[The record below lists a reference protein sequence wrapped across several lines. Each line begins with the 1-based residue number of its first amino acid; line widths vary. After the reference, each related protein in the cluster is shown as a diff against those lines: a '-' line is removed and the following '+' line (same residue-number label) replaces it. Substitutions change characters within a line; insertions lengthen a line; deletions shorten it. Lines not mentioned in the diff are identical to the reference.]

1 MTITFVSN
9 YLTIHQ
15 IPFCEAMYREL
26 GDDFRFVNTEQMEAE
41 RISMGW
47 GNEKRYPFEIDLQ
60 QADNLIDES
69 DIVIIGSANDSLIQY
84 RLKHNKPVIR
94 YSERIL
100 KEGRWHMLSP
110 RAIKNMLKAHT
121 KHTNKKIWLLCA
133 SAYAAGD
140 YGLFGAYWR
149 KSYKW
154 GYFPKT
160 ICCSEEQLYEKK
172 NNTVVHI
179 LWCGRMLSWKHPEL
193 AVLVAKYLQENKI
206 SFHMDIIGDGELN
219 GEIQRQIMENRLEE
233 SVTMHGFLAP
243 DQVRSYMDR
252 ADIFLFTSDFHEGWG
267 AVLNEA
273 MNSGCAC
280 VASHAIG
287 SAPYLVRDGENG
299 FLYRNGD
306 SQQLCNRVETLAKD
320 EALCRA
326 LGLNAYHT
334 IVDTWNV
341 DVAAKRLIAFCKAI
355 TQQEKVLEYQD
366 GPMSKA
372 GFLSHH
378 WYRKGRRGV

>member
-15 IPFCEAMYREL
+15 IPFCEAMYREM

-47 GNEKRYPFEIDLQ
+47 KNEKSYPFEIDLQ
-60 QADNLIDES
+60 QAGNLIDDS
-69 DIVIIGSANDSLIQY
+69 DVVIIGSANDSLMQY
-84 RLKHNKPVIR
+84 RLKNNKHVIR

-110 RAIKNMLKAHT
+110 HAIKNMLKAHT
-121 KHTNKKIWLLCA
+121 KYMHKKIWLLCA

-140 YGLFGAYWR
+140 YGLFGAYWG
-149 KSYKW
+149 KCYKW

-160 ICCSEEQLYEKK
+160 IYCSEKHLFEKK
-172 NNTVVHI
+172 NNDVVHI

-193 AVLVAKYLQENKI
+193 AVLTAKHLHKNRI
-206 SFHMDIIGDGELN
+206 PFHMDIIGDGKLN
-219 GEIQRQIMENRLEE
+219 AEIQRQITEHHLEE
-233 SVTMHGFLAP
+233 NVTMHGFLAP
-243 DQVRSYMDR
+243 DQVRSYMDK

-287 SAPYLVRDGENG
+287 SAPYLVNDGENG
-299 FLYRNGD
+299 FLYKNGD
-306 SQQLCNRVETLAKD
+306 IRQLCNRVETLAMN
-320 EALCRA
+320 EALCRD

-334 IVDTWNV
+334 IADTWNA

-355 TQQEKVLEYQD
+355 KHQEKAPEYQD
-366 GPMSKA
+366 GPLSKA
-372 GFLSHH
+372 RFLSNH
-378 WYRKGRRGV
+378 WYYKGRRDV

>member
-26 GDDFRFVNTEQMEAE
+26 GDNFRFVNTEQMEAE

-60 QADNLIDES
+60 QVGNLIDES

-94 YSERIL
+94 YSERVL
-100 KEGRWHMLSP
+100 RDGRWHVLSP
-110 RAIKNMLKAHT
+110 RAIYNMLKAHT
-121 KHTNKKIWLLCA
+121 KYANKKVWMLCA
-133 SAYAAGD
+133 SAYTSGD
-140 YGLFGAYWR
+140 YSLFGAYWG
-149 KSYKW
+149 KCYKW
-154 GYFPKT
+154 GYFPNTLIYSKDK
-160 ICCSEEQLYEKK
+160 LFEKK
-172 NNTVVHI
+172 TNTTVQL
-179 LWCGRMLSWKHPEL
+179 LWCGRLLKLKHPEV
-193 AVLVAKYLQENKI
+193 AIQVAKHMQEKEI
-206 SFHMDIIGDGELN
+206 RFHMDIIGDGELKS
-219 GEIQRQIMENRLEE
+219 ELQRQIKEYHLEK
-233 SVTMHGFLAP
+233 SVSLLGFIAP
-243 DQVRSYMDR
+243 DEVRDYMEK
-252 ADIFLFTSDFHEGWG
+252 ANIFLFTSDFHEGWG

-287 SAPYLVRDGENG
+287 AAPYLVHDGENG

-306 SQQLCNRVETLAKD
+306 IQQLCNRVEILAKN

-334 IVDTWNV
+334 IADTWNA

-355 TQQEKVLEYQD
+355 KQQEKAPEYQD

-372 GFLSHH
+372 RFLSNH
-378 WYRKGRRGV
+378 WYHKGRKDV

>member
-15 IPFCEAMYREL
+15 IPLCEAIYREL
-26 GDDFRFVNTEQMEAE
+26 GDSFCFVNTEQMEAE

-47 GNEKRYPFEIDLQ
+47 GNVKRYPFEIDLPQ
-60 QADNLIDES
+60 SGNLIDES

-84 RLKHNKPVIR
+84 RLKNNKPVIR

-110 RAIKNMLKAHT
+110 RAIHNMLKAHT
-121 KHTNKKIWLLCA
+121 KFTNKRIWLLCA

-140 YGLFGAYWR
+140 YGLFGAYWG
-149 KSYKW
+149 KCYKW

-160 ICCSEEQLYEKK
+160 IYCSEEQLFEQKS
-172 NNTVVHI
+172 NAVVHVI
-179 LWCGRMLSWKHPEL
+179 WCGRMLGWKHPEL
-193 AVLVAKYLQENKI
+193 AVLTAKHLHENRI
-206 SFHMDIIGDGELN
+206 PFHMDIIGDGELN
-219 GEIQRQIMENRLEE
+219 AEIQREITEQHLEE
-233 SVTMHGFLAP
+233 NVTMHGFLPP
-243 DQVRSYMDR
+243 DQVRSYM
-252 ADIFLFTSDFHEGWG
+252 AKANIFLFTSDFHEGWG

-287 SAPYLVRDGENG
+287 AAPYLIHDGENG

-306 SQQLCNRVETLAKD
+306 THRLCNQVETLARN

-334 IVDTWNV
+334 IADTWNA
-341 DVAAKRLIAFCKAI
+341 DIAAKRLIAFCKAI
-355 TQQEKVLEYQD
+355 KHQEKVPEYQD
-366 GPMSKA
+366 GPASKA
-372 GFLSHH
+372 GFLSNH
-378 WYRKGRRGV
+378 WYHKGRRDI

>member
-15 IPFCEAMYREL
+15 IPLCEAMYREL
-26 GDDFRFVNTEQMEAE
+26 GDDFHFVNTEQMEAE

-69 DIVIIGSANDSLIQY
+69 DIVIIGSANDSFIQC
-84 RLKHNKPVIR
+84 RLRNNKPVIR

-100 KEGRWHMLSP
+100 KEGRWHILSP
-110 RAIKNMLKAHT
+110 RAINNMLRAHT
-121 KHTNKKIWLLCA
+121 KYTNKRIWMLCA

-140 YGLFGAYWR
+140 YGLFGAYWG

-160 ICCSEEQLYEKK
+160 IFCSEEQLFEKK
-172 NNTVVHI
+172 NNAVVHI
-179 LWCGRMLSWKHPEL
+179 VWCGRMLSWKHPEL
-193 AVLVAKYLQENKI
+193 AVLVAKHLQENKI
-206 SFHMDIIGDGELN
+206 SFHMDIIGDGELKA
-219 GEIQRQIMENRLEE
+219 EIHRQVMEHHLEE
-233 SVTMHGFLAP
+233 SVAMHGFLAP

-287 SAPYLVRDGENG
+287 AAPYLIHDGENG

-306 SQQLCNRVETLAKD
+306 TQQLCNRVETLAMN
-320 EALCRA
+320 EALCRD

-334 IVDTWNV
+334 IADTWNA

-355 TQQEKVLEYQD
+355 KHQEKAPEYQD

-372 GFLSHH
+372 RFLSNH
-378 WYRKGRRGV
+378 WYHKGRRDV

>member
-15 IPFCEAMYREL
+15 IPFCEAMYREM
-26 GDDFRFVNTEQMEAE
+26 GNDFRFVNTEQMETE

-47 GNEKRYPFEIDLQ
+47 GNKKKYAFEIDLQ
-60 QADNLIDES
+60 QAGNLIDES
-69 DIVIIGSANDSLIQY
+69 DIVIIGSANDSFIQY
-84 RLKHNKPVIR
+84 RLKNNKPVIR

-100 KEGRWHMLSP
+100 KEGRWHILSP
-110 RAIKNMLKAHT
+110 RAIKNMMKSHT
-121 KHTNKKIWLLCA
+121 KYMNRKIWLLCA

-140 YGLFGAYWR
+140 YGLFGAYWG

-154 GYFPKT
+154 GYFPQTVCYSK
-160 ICCSEEQLYEKK
+160 EQLFAKK
-172 NNTVVHI
+172 DNTVVHI
-179 LWCGRMLSWKHPEL
+179 LWCGRMLSLKHPEL
-193 AVLVAKYLQENKI
+193 AVLVAKYLKESEI
-206 SFHMDIIGDGELN
+206 LFHMDIIGDGELKT
-219 GEIQRQIMENRLEE
+219 EIHRQIMEHHLEE
-233 SVTMHGFLAP
+233 NVTMHGFLAP

-252 ADIFLFTSDFHEGWG
+252 ADVFLFTSDFHEGWG

-280 VASHAIG
+280 VTSHAIG
-287 SAPYLVRDGENG
+287 AAPYLVHDGENG

-306 SQQLCNRVETLAKD
+306 VRQLCKQVEILAKD
-320 EALCRA
+320 KSLCRT

-334 IVDTWNV
+334 IADTWNAN
-341 DVAAKRLIAFCKAI
+341 VAAKRLIAFCNAIKHHEKAP
-355 TQQEKVLEYQD
+355 EYQD

-372 GFLSHH
+372 RFLSNH
-378 WYRKGRRGV
+378 WYYKGR